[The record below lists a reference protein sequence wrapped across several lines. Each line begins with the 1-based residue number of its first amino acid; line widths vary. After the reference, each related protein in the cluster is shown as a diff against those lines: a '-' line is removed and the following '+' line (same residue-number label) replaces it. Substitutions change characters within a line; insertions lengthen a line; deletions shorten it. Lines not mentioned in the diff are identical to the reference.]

1 MTTLQWSEDM
11 GVEMAQMDATHQEC
25 VALLQAVQ
33 GADDARLMA
42 AWERLLAHTEAHFA
56 EEDRWMQAAGVR
68 LHLVVSRRG
77 DTDSLFTG
85 ERLRAQVPD
94 WLQADVWF
102 CGPANFGDALQQ
114 DLVAHGLA
122 PGHFQRELFEMR

>member
-1 MTTLQWSEDM
+1 MS
-11 GVEMAQMDATHQEC
+11 
-25 VALLQAVQ
+25 
-33 GADDARLMA
+33 RP
-42 AWERLLAHTEAHFA
+42 
-56 EEDRWMQAAGVR
+56 RWTSAPWPCCAPTPR
-68 LHLVVSRRG
+68 PRACLHLVVSRRG